1 MSLDAIVV
9 QGTLK
14 PDGSL
19 ELDTV
24 PGLAPGRVYV
34 TLQPVPAGSPS
45 KGGLAETIDEIRR
58 YQQGVGYQGR
68 TPEEMARDEAERR
81 ADDDAYERRMQ
92 EIWSQTQSAAT
103 SGGS

>member
-1 MSLDAIVV
+1 MSLDAVVV

-34 TLQPVPAGSPS
+34 TLQPVLAGSPS
-45 KGGLAETIDEIRR
+45 KGGLAATIDEIRR

-68 TPEEMARDEAERR
+68 TPEEMARDEDERR
-81 ADDDAYERRMQ
+81 ADDDAYEQRMQ

-103 SGGS
+103 NGGS